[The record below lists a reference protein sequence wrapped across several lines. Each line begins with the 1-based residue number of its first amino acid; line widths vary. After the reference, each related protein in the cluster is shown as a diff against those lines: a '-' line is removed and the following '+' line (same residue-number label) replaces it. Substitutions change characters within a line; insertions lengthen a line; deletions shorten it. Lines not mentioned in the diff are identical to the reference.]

1 MSLSKALGRFP
12 GMEPVAGG
20 CGLGCAVFTSSSS
33 IPETRRGVGL
43 FLSIICGVSTV
54 YSSLRPQH
62 SLCLGYALFWNHS
75 RERQACPMPTYHSL
89 RDTHCCLTQTI
100 WPKLLSPECR
110 AGKLPRYSVPLVL
123 QDHAHTQ
130 QGSSFSPSLS
140 F

>member
-33 IPETRRGVGL
+33 IPETRRSVGL

-54 YSSLRPQH
+54 YSSLRPQQ
-62 SLCLGYALFWNHS
+62 SLSGICTALEPQQREASMSYAYISLPPGHPLLPDTNHMAKAPLS
-75 RERQACPMPTYHSL
+75 RMQGWDIAKIQRSPCPS
-89 RDTHCCLTQTI
+89 R
-100 WPKLLSPECR
+100 S
-110 AGKLPRYSVPLVL
+110 
-123 QDHAHTQ
+123 Q